1 MSIELTG
8 SGWVVPDDSAEPVW
22 HDRVGYRTMD
32 GDRLAEADSGLAVV
46 DLFAYLN
53 DSISNVLEAFDA
65 AIDAAADKKAS
76 GRYGR
81 VLIDCGWV
89 RGGIESPLI
98 LPSSLSDTTIANI
111 GLLYPTGAV
120 GDWLEDV
127 DEVPDDFAFWNKYE
141 TVTSEGKT
149 WSVRKPLIKILSGN
163 AGMRLEN
170 IFLDGKGNALTRM
183 SAGFRV
189 LGNTAD
195 RIISGGKGTNL
206 QTYGIFI
213 GIDSQNSAQIDI
225 EGYELKPNGR
235 ESRLDRDS
243 YGLVSGGNDM
253 HWRSLVV
260 SNCHC
265 PLLMGETGATTMM
278 LDCDLF
284 NGGRFALDGYHHRLV
299 EYHGNSNT
307 FTGGRSG
314 NGIWHVWNPDIL
326 IGPTKFGV
334 TEGTDSGDPPPS
346 AFVFYATE
354 TDQDLTGWIQLISE
368 TPIDL
373 VTDIQWYSFEVDG
386 GTWAMGTTQ
395 LETLKGHISASGRGK
410 NYEVQMSPNQ
420 AVKTFVGPMT
430 GAVVEI
436 RDDTT
441 DEAVGV
447 GAEGNALQLWA
458 GDAARWQVKSN
469 KHLVP
474 IGDNDTNF
482 GDANARI
489 RLAHIN
495 AFPANNGAP
504 TLANNEWGIQRVSN
518 TVLRWHFRGS
528 DGTLRTFDI
537 GPFA

>member
-1 MSIELTG
+1 MAIELTPA
-8 SGWVVPDDSAEPVW
+8 GWSVPDDSAEPVW

-127 DEVPDDFAFWNKYE
+127 DEVPDDFAYWNKYE
-141 TVTSEGKT
+141 KVTSQGKT
-149 WSVRKPLIKILSGN
+149 WSVRKPLIKIQSGN
-163 AGMRLEN
+163 AGFTLEGVY
-170 IFLDGKGNALTRM
+170 LDGKGNALSRM
-183 SAGFRV
+183 AAGIRV
-189 LGNTAD
+189 LGNTSD
-195 RIISGGKGTNL
+195 RKIAHGKLTNVE
-206 QTYGIFI
+206 TYGVFI
-213 GIDSQNSAQIDI
+213 GTDAQNSAQIDL
-225 EGYELKPNGR
+225 EFLEVKPNGR
-235 ESRLDRDS
+235 VTRLDRTS
-243 YGLVSGGNDM
+243 YGVASGGNDM
-253 HWRSLVV
+253 QWLKLTV
-260 SNCHC
+260 SNCHS
-265 PLLMGETGATTMM
+265 PLQFGESGSTTN
-278 LDCDLF
+278 LLGCDLF
-284 NGGRFALDGYHHRLV
+284 NGSNFDTEGYYHRLV
-299 EYHGNSNT
+299 ETHGNSCT
-307 FTGGRSG
+307 FIGGRSG
-314 NGIWHVWNPDIL
+314 NGIWVIYNPNIL

-334 TEGTDSGDPPPS
+334 TEGAGETAPPS
-346 AFVFYATE
+346 ALQFVATE
-354 TDQDLTGWIQLISE
+354 PDSEVNAFIHHLSE

-373 VTDIQWYSFEVDG
+373 VTTIPLYGFATEGS
-386 GTWAMGTTQ
+386 GTWAMGTDQ
-395 LETLKGHISASGRGK
+395 LSSLKGHVQASAKGK
-410 NYEVQMSPNQ
+410 NFYAQLAPTQTV
-420 AVKTFVGPMT
+420 VTFVGPMT

-458 GDAARWQVKSN
+458 GDAARWEVKSN

-474 IGDNDTNF
+474 KAADTNL
-482 GDANARI
+482 GDASTPVRTAY
-489 RLAHIN
+489 IN
-495 AFPANNGAP
+495 AQPATNSAP
-504 TLANNEWGIQRVSN
+504 TLADNEWGIQRVSN
-518 TVLRWHFRGS
+518 TVLRWHFKGS